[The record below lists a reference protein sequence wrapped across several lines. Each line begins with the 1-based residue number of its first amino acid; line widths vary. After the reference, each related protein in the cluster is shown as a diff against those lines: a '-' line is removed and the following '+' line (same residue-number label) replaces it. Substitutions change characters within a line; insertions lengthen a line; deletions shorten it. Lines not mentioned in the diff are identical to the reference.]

1 MSGDGRR
8 LNASIAPHQPPLQ
21 AQGYSAGAPAFE
33 GADPAYIV
41 ECSSSVRC
49 PGDLPLG
56 ECPGNNKGMACLT
69 CFENSYDDG
78 STCLTCEGGSFTLWP
93 LFVALVGAVGLVLVL
108 YKFAT
113 KVDKPHRDSLMTVTI
128 GAGLAIATVQTLSAF
143 SKVEVQWVEPLR
155 TLRGFLSFLT
165 FDIGILRPGCWFGNV
180 DPLQNYIG
188 SLILYPMGAGSMMLV
203 FAFAKYVLRKEI
215 TLNQV
220 INAQARLILQTLRA
234 ACSIGAA
241 ATPVRA

>member
-1 MSGDGRR
+1 MTSGGRR
-8 LNASIAPHQPPLQ
+8 LNASIAPHHPPLQ
-21 AQGYSAGAPAFE
+21 AKGYSAGAPAYE
-33 GADPAYIV
+33 GADPSYIV

-49 PGDLPLG
+49 PGDMPLG
-56 ECPGNNKGMACLT
+56 ECPGANEGVACLT
-69 CFENSYDDG
+69 CLPDNYDDG
-78 STCLTCEGGSFTLWP
+78 STCVTCSGGGFTIWP
-93 LFVALVGAVGLVLVL
+93 LFVALFAGLVLVLVL

-143 SKVEVQWVEPLR
+143 SKVEVQWVEPLK

-188 SLILYPMGAGSMMLV
+188 SLIMYPMGAGSVML
-203 FAFAKYVLRKEI
+203 AFAIAKYLLKKEI

-220 INAQARLILQTLRA
+220 INAQGLIVSA
-234 ACSIGAA
+234 VFI
-241 ATPVRA
+241 VRA